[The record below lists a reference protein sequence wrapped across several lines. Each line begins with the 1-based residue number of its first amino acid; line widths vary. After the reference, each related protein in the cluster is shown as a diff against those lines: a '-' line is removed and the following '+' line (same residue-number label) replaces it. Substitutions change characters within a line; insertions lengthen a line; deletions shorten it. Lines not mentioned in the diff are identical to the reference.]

1 MQAIEFVVRDGAGN
15 LSHGTFGDDGVG
27 TRLNVGDGRQVSLHL
42 GAGDVRGYSRDG
54 DDLLV
59 ELHDGSVIRLAGYFD
74 GENALY
80 FSKGG
85 DFVTVELTQG
95 ADDDLY
101 ALYEPEAS
109 WGKWSPSDDLIHY
122 DEPEVM
128 AAQFDTGLF
137 GLGGMGGGVVPALV
151 GVGGVITGV
160 GGGDGGGGGGGPT
173 YDVTVDPGD
182 WILGGDDDPDPS
194 FPVTGT
200 GVPGVD
206 VVVTAGDVTQVVT
219 VGDDGTWEVVF
230 TGDTLPEDG
239 DYVVEVT
246 TEDQGGGEVV
256 LTGPDVLIDTV
267 APEVT
272 FTSGVVSTDD
282 FFNGDS
288 HGDGV
293 AVTGTSEPGAT
304 LIVTVGGV
312 AAELVVGESGTW
324 EVTFGPDAAP
334 EGEYEADVSVYAVDA
349 VGNSATYGDV
359 IVVDTVGGV
368 SFDDLSFGGDY
379 TINGSEAEGSIS
391 FTGTTQP
398 GSTVVISFDGADYP
412 ATVAGDGSWT
422 LTFGPGE
429 FPGGEYEAT
438 LVATATDTHGNVTTA
453 SGSWTVDT
461 VTNVTLT
468 PGFAGADG
476 VINAEDRDG
485 GLQLTG
491 STQPGNVVEVQI
503 GDATYAATVSATGS
517 WSLTLAPSE
526 IAEGAYTSQITVTA
540 TDSAGNV
547 FSTGAPLVVDTL
559 GFVEFSG
566 DPVTADDVVNGTEAG
581 QSISLTGTTLPGS
594 SVMISMN
601 GANYPAVVD
610 AGGNWVVT
618 FPPSSFPAGEYDM
631 AISATATSPAGNTSM
646 ATTTVDVDTLGWVTI
661 SGAPVTADDVVNE
674 VEAGTGVTLTGMT
687 EPGSTVE
694 VQVGN
699 VTVPAVVAADGSWS
713 ATFAGGR
720 IPPGTYQAP
729 VTVTATD
736 AAGNSSQAT
745 DTLSIDTETG
755 VTVNTQV
762 EGDGIINQAEAA
774 DGLILTG
781 TGEPGA
787 SVQVTFAGVTRPA
800 VVDGAGNWQVAYL
813 PGEIPAG
820 ESMANVSVTATD
832 AAGNTA
838 TASGQ
843 IEVDRVI
850 DLTLDGPIA
859 VDDIVNG
866 VEQGQ
871 GVTLS
876 GTVEVGSTVTASL
889 GGITHTAVVLADGSW
904 STTFAPQEIPQG
916 DYTASIS
923 AVATDPAGNIASIT
937 DSVKVDTF
945 VEPLTIGT
953 VEGDDT
959 VNAEEQADG
968 VTFTGTVEPGSSVIV
983 SFEGTT
989 HAAAV
994 DAAGNWTVAFA
1005 AGEIP
1010 TGEYTAAATVMA
1022 TDVAGNTRT
1031 ETSDVT
1037 VDTEN
1042 PDAPVILSFRQGGTG
1057 VREIGVD
1064 QNEDIIEVPQI
1075 DATGNVTPVA
1085 YDLEIDEEWGEVIFD
1100 FNEAIPTG
1108 SNLVVT
1114 STDAAGNHAGT
1125 LFVMEDPGNS
1135 VVNLANPGLTQF
1147 DIQAVDLQFASEAEL
1162 TITPEQLAGLSGF
1175 TNELVI
1181 HGGDDDMIFAAGAT
1195 ATGETRV
1202 IEGESYDVYTLG
1214 EGTLVIDHDIQVNP
1228 ALV

>member
-15 LSHGTFGDDGVG
+15 LSNGTFGNDGVG
-27 TRLNVGDGRQVSLHL
+27 SRLNVGNGQQVSLHL
-42 GAGDVRGYSRDG
+42 AEADVKSYTRDG
-54 DDLLV
+54 DDLV
-59 ELHDGSVIRLAGYFD
+59 IELADGSMIRLAGYFD
-74 GENALY
+74 GENMLY
-80 FSKGG
+80 LSKGG
-85 DFVTVELTQG
+85 DLMAVELTQG
-95 ADDDLY
+95 ADEELY
-101 ALYEPEAS
+101 ALYQHEAS

-122 DEPEVM
+122 EEPEVM
-128 AAQFDTGLF
+128 AAQFDTGLL
-137 GLGGMGGGVVPALV
+137 GLGGIGGGAIPALV

-160 GGGDGGGGGGGPT
+160 GGGDDGGGGGPT
-173 YDVTVDPGD
+173 YDVTVEPGD
-182 WILGGDDDPDPS
+182 WILGGDDDPEPS
-194 FPVTGT
+194 FPVIGT
-200 GVPGVD
+200 GVPGED

-219 VGDDGTWEVVF
+219 VGDDGTWEVIF

-246 TEDQGGGEVV
+246 TNDQGGDEVV

-288 HGDGV
+288 YGDGV
-293 AVTGTSEPGAT
+293 VVSGTSEPGAT

-312 AAELVVGESGTW
+312 ATELVVGESGTW

-379 TINGSEAEGSIS
+379 TINGTEAEGSIS
-391 FTGTTQP
+391 FTGVTQP
-398 GSTVVISFDGADYP
+398 GSTVVISFEGTDYP
-412 ATVAGDGSWT
+412 ATVAGDGSWS

-453 SGSWTVDT
+453 SSSWTVDT

-476 VINAEDRDG
+476 VINAEDREG
-485 GLQLTG
+485 GLVLTG

-503 GDATYAATVSATGS
+503 GDATYPATVSATGS
-517 WSLTLAPSE
+517 WSLTLAPGD
-526 IAEGAYTSQITVTA
+526 IPEGAYTSQISVTS
-540 TDSAGNV
+540 TDGAGNV
-547 FSTGAPLVVDTL
+547 ATTGAPLVVDTL

-566 DPVTADDVVNGTEAG
+566 NPVTADDVVNGTEAG
-581 QSISLTGTTLPGS
+581 QSISLTGTTMPGS
-594 SVMISMN
+594 SVMITMN

-631 AISATATSPAGNTSM
+631 PVTATATSPAGNASM
-646 ATTTVDVDTLGWVTI
+646 ATTVVDVDTMGWVTI
-661 SGAPVTADDVVNE
+661 SGAPVTADDVVNA
-674 VEAGTGVTLTGMT
+674 VEAADGVTLTGMT
-687 EPGSTVE
+687 EPGSTVN
-694 VQVGN
+694 VQLGN
-699 VTVPAVVAADGSWS
+699 VTVPAVVAADGSWTAS
-713 ATFAGGR
+713 FAPGQ
-720 IPPGTYQAP
+720 IAPGTYQAP
-729 VTVTATD
+729 ISVTATD
-736 AAGNSSQAT
+736 AAGNSSTAH
-745 DTLSIDTETG
+745 DTLAIDTETA
-755 VTVNTQV
+755 VTLNTQV
-762 EGDGIINQAEAA
+762 EGDGIINEAEAA
-774 DGLILTG
+774 NGVVLTG

-787 SVQVTFAGVTRPA
+787 AVQVTFAGVTRPA
-800 VVDGAGNWQVAYL
+800 TVDGAGNWQVAYL
-813 PGEIPAG
+813 PGDIPAG
-820 ESMANVSVTATD
+820 ETMASVSVTATD
-832 AAGNTA
+832 AAGNMA
-838 TASGQ
+838 TAAGE
-843 IEVDRVI
+843 IEVDRII

-859 VDDIVNG
+859 VDDIVNEVEHGEG
-866 VEQGQ
+866 VQ
-871 GVTLS
+871 LS
-876 GTVEVGSTVTASL
+876 GTVEPGSTVEVTL
-889 GGITHTAVVLADGSW
+889 GNATHTAVVLADGTW
-904 STTFAPQEIPQG
+904 FTTFAPQEVPEG
-916 DYTASIS
+916 DYLASIS
-923 AVATDPAGNIASIT
+923 AVATDGAGNMASIT
-937 DSVKVDTF
+937 DSVQVDTF
-945 VEPLTIGT
+945 VEPLTIST
-953 VEGDDT
+953 VEGDDI

-968 VTFTGTVEPGSSVIV
+968 VSFAGTVEPGSSVIV

-989 HAAAV
+989 HAATV

-1010 TGEYTAAATVMA
+1010 TGEYTAAATVVA
-1022 TDVAGNTRT
+1022 TDAAGNTRT
-1031 ETSDVT
+1031 ETTDVS
-1037 VDTEN
+1037 VDTDN

-1064 QNEDIIEVPQI
+1064 QNDDITEVQQI
-1075 DATGNVTPVA
+1075 DGAGNVSAVA
-1085 YDLEIDEEWGEVIFD
+1085 YDLEIDDEWGEVIFD

-1135 VVNLANPGLTQF
+1135 VVDLANPGLGQF

-1162 TITPEQLAGLSGF
+1162 TITADQLAELSGF

-1181 HGGDDDMIFAAGAT
+1181 HGGDDDIVNAAGAT

-1214 EGTLVIDHDIQVNP
+1214 EGTLVVDQDIQVNP